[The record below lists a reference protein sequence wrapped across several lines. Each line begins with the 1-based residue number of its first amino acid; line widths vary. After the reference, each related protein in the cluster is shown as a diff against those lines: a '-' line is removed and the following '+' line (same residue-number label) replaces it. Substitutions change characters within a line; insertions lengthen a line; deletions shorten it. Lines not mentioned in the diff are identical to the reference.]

1 VKADKILLD
10 TTYLLPFFEIE
21 TDRFSKKDLELL
33 LESDIELFYNPVSLI
48 EIKWVLIR
56 ITKRDKRKLKRL
68 REIYSESIDYLL
80 YNEEIKP
87 TILLNGR
94 ISQLEDI
101 LYDAGIKDY
110 FDRIITATAKV
121 FTGKL
126 LTEDEDLAKILKSIK
141 EFMDLEVLNWQQ
153 LIKNI
158 KH

>member
-1 VKADKILLD
+1 MKADKILLD